1 MLALMLDPRF
11 KSLWLVTSY
20 IGHEKASSLVVQ
32 YDVGFL
38 LPLLI
43 WCYKVLMPSMFGDE
57 VQMQSSYFHCE
68 NLL

>member
-1 MLALMLDPRF
+1 
-11 KSLWLVTSY
+11 LVTSY

>member
-1 MLALMLDPRF
+1 MSSLGIFSTFPFLFAWVEKNKGHNMLALMLDPRF

-43 WCYKVLMPSMFGDE
+43 
-57 VQMQSSYFHCE
+57 
-68 NLL
+68 